1 MGNFRSRLA
10 PGCACPS
17 RQENKA
23 RAEQIER
30 GKPLTRTLQ
39 PDVRST
45 TTGVGRRRVVCHR
58 VGHLRRRCAIWEDC
72 GRFVGRSE
80 DQTLLMK
87 ELLATFMHAGILLS
101 SSGANAPDGRQVAQ
115 GLFGGPAV
123 HRLALTL
130 VRLEQGRS
138 GPPSEHRRQLPGEV
152 LDILHAGIHAE
163 AASRRHLV
171 RRVASQ
177 KDAPLAEAGGDPGG
191 RTPRS
196 SPEHLHR
203 QVWHSHRRAH
213 QRHAALGHEV
223 LGALPG
229 GGGIEGLEDPTMH
242 PIDRQEY
249 PWRIWMLD
257 KGEIDGTTG
266 DPAGEIG
273 LEEDVHRV
281 VHFTWPDHRD
291 AEHLAHAAV
300 RTVGPDQVLRPHL
313 RLLALLTIEERGA
326 DAKAILDEGREF
338 TAEAHLA
345 QVELP
350 GAAKQDRLQHLLRGG
365 TAECRAYSLRQV
377 GGQRVQGAPLEFFAH
392 QGARPDGMA
401 RLLWWQADLA
411 HSLLQAALPEDL
423 HRARVHQP
431 RLGVERRARVA
442 FD

>member
-1 MGNFRSRLA
+1 
-10 PGCACPS
+10 
-17 RQENKA
+17 
-23 RAEQIER
+23 
-30 GKPLTRTLQ
+30 
-39 PDVRST
+39 
-45 TTGVGRRRVVCHR
+45 
-58 VGHLRRRCAIWEDC
+58 
-72 GRFVGRSE
+72 
-80 DQTLLMK
+80 
-87 ELLATFMHAGILLS
+87 
-101 SSGANAPDGRQVAQ
+101 
-115 GLFGGPAV
+115 
-123 HRLALTL
+123 
-130 VRLEQGRS
+130 
-138 GPPSEHRRQLPGEV
+138 
-152 LDILHAGIHAE
+152 
-163 AASRRHLV
+163 
-171 RRVASQ
+171 
-177 KDAPLAEAGGDPGG
+177 
-191 RTPRS
+191 
-196 SPEHLHR
+196 
-203 QVWHSHRRAH
+203 
-213 QRHAALGHEV
+213 
-223 LGALPG
+223 
-229 GGGIEGLEDPTMH
+229 MH

-300 RTVGPDQVLRPHL
+300 RPVGPDQVLRPHL

-392 QGARPDGMA
+392 QGARPDCMA